1 MQQDRTEETAS
12 ETKRLFSSSTAL
24 IIGRLATAVFGWAG
38 SVIIA
43 RTLSPDDWGRY
54 SFVFALLGIMSVIT
68 DLGVGRVVLARLN
81 SEDPDEIAGI
91 SGSFI
96 ALRTTLGF
104 LGYGIAV
111 GYAWLT
117 GLAPLVV
124 LAAALAGS
132 TVVLATPANALFVL
146 YQSRL
151 RLTYVAV
158 WDIIG
163 QIIQFLGILAVA
175 TWHPSLLWFILPA
188 ILREVV
194 VIIARAVGVP
204 GLFAPG
210 ARPSRRHLTRY
221 WGEMLREAIP
231 ISIGFALL
239 TLLERIDMLM
249 LERLGTYEAVG
260 LYAVG
265 YKFSDLLALVVSAL
279 AIPYT
284 TVLIKAW
291 PNRTEEF
298 RERVYQSI
306 AVAALLG
313 GLAVVVFWPAARGV
327 VTLLYGD
334 QFAPAATA
342 AALLVTASALSG
354 LLYVVVSALIAARKL
369 RVFPWIA
376 AAGLLLNIGLNA
388 LLIPEWSILG
398 AATAT
403 LTTQVIMLVS
413 MLLLLQFTLGIP
425 SVAPWGL
432 LLRQCAVAAIV
443 AVSATSLHAAGEWSW
458 LVVSLLAGAAHLV
471 ISMGVDKQVRALVL
485 APLRKGSD

>member
-1 MQQDRTEETAS
+1 M
-12 ETKRLFSSSTAL
+12 
-24 IIGRLATAVFGWAG
+24 FGWAG

-124 LAAALAGS
+124 LAAALAGVDGGARHPGERPVRAVPES
-132 TVVLATPANALFVL
+132 TATDVRGGVGHHRPDHPVPGNPRGRDVAPLAAVVHPARHPPGGRGHHRPGRGGAGPVRAGHAALATPPHALL
-146 YQSRL
+146 
-151 RLTYVAV
+151 
-158 WDIIG
+158 
-163 QIIQFLGILAVA
+163 
-175 TWHPSLLWFILPA
+175 
-188 ILREVV
+188 
-194 VIIARAVGVP
+194 
-204 GLFAPG
+204 
-210 ARPSRRHLTRY
+210 
-221 WGEMLREAIP
+221 GEMLREAIP

-298 RERVYQSI
+298 RERVYQPI

-425 SVAPWGL
+425 GVAPWGL

-485 APLRKGSD
+485 APLRRGSD